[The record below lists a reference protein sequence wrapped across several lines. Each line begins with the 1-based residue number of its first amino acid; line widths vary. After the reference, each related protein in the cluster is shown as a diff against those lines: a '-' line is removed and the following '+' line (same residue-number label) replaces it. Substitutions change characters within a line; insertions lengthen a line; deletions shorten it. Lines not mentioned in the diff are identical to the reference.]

1 MEPQSV
7 ETTCTAFQLFSSCDS
22 GSSDGQILTN
32 AKHNVR
38 VSGHKGTLGS
48 FFPPTSSISSPTRD
62 TERPF
67 IKLMSLHLSSKWP
80 SYMTRLISLQ
90 CHLLSRWFAFAETH
104 FSFGFLVIGVA
115 PSSLSTLPISLQC
128 HSLFKWSD
136 TWIWHLEGH
145 WRWSD
150 TWKDTWRP
158 PGFCALSFS
167 FQRQPLCHWDM
178 IHCTV
183 QSAQCT
189 VHTVHTAQCT
199 VQLQPRRRCICAK
212 PLLEYFRCHTHQW
225 WHHLPSVSNPKLM
238 LRLGAS

>member
-1 MEPQSV
+1 
-7 ETTCTAFQLFSSCDS
+7 
-22 GSSDGQILTN
+22 
-32 AKHNVR
+32 
-38 VSGHKGTLGS
+38 
-48 FFPPTSSISSPTRD
+48 
-62 TERPF
+62 
-67 IKLMSLHLSSKWP
+67 MSLHLSSKWP

-158 PGFCALSFS
+158 PGFFALSFS

-199 VQLQPRRRCICAK
+199 VHSATATPSKMHLCKTTAWVFPLSYPPVVAPPAQCFK
-212 PLLEYFRCHTHQW
+212 PKTYVAFGGIIVC
-225 WHHLPSVSNPKLM
+225 
-238 LRLGAS
+238 GFG